1 MARHVPRPFEFH
13 WGKGQVVEEASFAGE
28 YKESAIQLLE
38 YEDGTLNVR
47 FCFYDE
53 RGRFQRNPLVIG
65 DDDAD
70 GLKRALA
77 ETPRLKEYLNRL
89 L

>member
-1 MARHVPRPFEFH
+1 MARKVPRPFEFH
-13 WGKGQVVEEASFAGE
+13 WGKGEVVEEAAFAGE
-28 YKESAIQLLE
+28 HKESAIQLLE
-38 YEDGTLNVR
+38 YEDGTVNVR
-47 FCFYDE
+47 FCFYDD

-65 DDDAD
+65 DGDVD

-77 ETPRLKEYLNRL
+77 DTPRLKAFLKQL

>member
-1 MARHVPRPFEFH
+1 MARKIPRPFEFH
-13 WGKGQVVEEASFAGE
+13 WGKGEVVEEATFAGE

-47 FCFYDE
+47 FCFYDD

-65 DDDAD
+65 QDDAA
-70 GLKRALA
+70 GLRAALA
-77 ETPRLKEYLNRL
+77 GTTRLKAFLEQL